1 MKKIFTQTYLWA
13 AFFILFM
20 SVTMKAQTIYG
31 LTTDSKLVSFSASTP
46 ATIITNVAIT
56 GVAVGQTLVG
66 MDVRPAT
73 GELFALGYNATN
85 DSVTTYVINPT
96 TAVATAKAT
105 TIKLTGLG
113 SSIGFDFNPTVDRIR
128 VVGKT
133 GKNYRLNPNNGA
145 LAATDSTLRYAATD
159 ANTGKT
165 PGATAAAY
173 TNSYIGTT
181 GTQLYVY
188 DETQKVIAFQNPPN
202 DGILNTQPAL
212 GGVSALAI
220 ISDMDIY
227 TNPNSPTFASTA
239 YAAVRT
245 GALDS
250 LYSLN
255 ITTGL
260 LTNIGALGAAVVDIA
275 VAINRTLPALQG
287 NLAFGL
293 TFTAGNAAFNF
304 LKFDTKN
311 PNYIRSSQVITG
323 LKTGQTIMGLDM
335 RPQDLT
341 LYALGYRSAD
351 SVATIYTLNDTTAA
365 LSVYAG
371 ADSFKLA
378 LGAAQVAFDFNPA
391 ANRLRIISAANR
403 NNYRLNL
410 TVNPIT
416 VTVDTALTYKTTD
429 VNTGKTPLPVTG
441 AYTSSYSGSTATQLY
456 DIDASLN
463 NLVNQNTANGG
474 FLNTIGGLG
483 LTLDPADYTVD
494 LDIFSKKAPLV
505 DSAYLM
511 ANITGSGGFDNLY
524 TVNLGSGA
532 ATLVGRIGY
541 GIAMRN
547 IAVTLASATT
557 GTQDLP
563 QTLKAA
569 LYPNPALNNI
579 TLGFDN
585 SKRKAVTVDIF
596 NLQGSLLLRKTFEA
610 GIQDFEKTIDISRL
624 TNGTYFIRITNESE
638 ATVKKFMK
646 L

>member
-1 MKKIFTQTYLWA
+1 MKKSFTQTTIWA
-13 AFFILFM
+13 LFLLFISSASLQ
-20 SVTMKAQTIYG
+20 AQTIYG

-46 ATIITNVAIT
+46 GTLITNVSVT
-56 GVAVGQTLVG
+56 GTKVGQTLVG
-66 MDVRPAT
+66 LDVRPAT
-73 GELFALGYNATN
+73 GELFALGYDATN
-85 DSVTTYVINPT
+85 DSVTVYVLNPT
-96 TAVATAKAT
+96 TGVATPKAT
-105 TIKLTGLG
+105 TIKLTGIG
-113 SSIGFDFNPTVDRIR
+113 STIGFDFNPTVDRIR
-128 VVGKT
+128 VVSKT
-133 GKNYRLNPNNGA
+133 GKSYRLNPNNGA

-159 ANTGKT
+159 VNTGKT

-173 TNSYIGTT
+173 TNSFIGAT

-188 DETQKVIAFQNPPN
+188 DETQKVIVFQNPPN

-212 GGVSALAI
+212 GGVSTLAI
-220 ISDMDIY
+220 VSDLDIY
-227 TNPNSPTFASTA
+227 TNPTTFASTA

-250 LYSLN
+250 LYTLN

-260 LTNIGALGAAVVDIA
+260 LTNIGALGATVVDIA

-311 PNYIRSSQVITG
+311 PNFIRSSQVITG

-351 SVATIYTLNDTTAA
+351 SVATIYTLNDTTAI

-378 LGAAQVAFDFNPA
+378 LGAGQVAFDFNPV
-391 ANRLRIISAANR
+391 ANRLRIISAANL

-410 TVNPIT
+410 TVNPIA
-416 VTVDTALTYKTTD
+416 VIVDTALTYKTTD

-456 DIDASLN
+456 DIDAALN

-483 LTLDPADYTVD
+483 LTLDPTDYTVD

-524 TVNLGSGA
+524 TVNLGTGA

-569 LYPNPALNNI
+569 LYPNPALNTI
-579 TLGFDN
+579 TVGFDN
-585 SKRKAVTVDIF
+585 GKRKAVTVDIY
-596 NLQGSLLLRKTFEA
+596 NLQGSLMLRKTYEA

-624 TNGTYFIRITNESE
+624 TNGTYFVRIANDSE